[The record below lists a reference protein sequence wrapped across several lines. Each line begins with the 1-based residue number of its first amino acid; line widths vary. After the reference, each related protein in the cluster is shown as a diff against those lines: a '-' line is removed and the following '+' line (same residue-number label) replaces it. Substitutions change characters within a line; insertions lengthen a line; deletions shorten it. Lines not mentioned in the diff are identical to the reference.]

1 MLLRIK
7 DLVVHYGK
15 LEAVS
20 GASLEVAEG
29 QVVTLLGANGSG
41 KSTILKTISG
51 LLKPTRGEIW
61 YHDKRIDGLPSTQIV
76 SIGIGQVPEGKRLF
90 PRMTVKENLELG
102 AYTRSGDKKNIQE
115 SLQEI
120 YEHFPILEEKSK
132 NRAGQLSGGQQ
143 EMVAIG
149 RALMLK
155 PKLLLMDEP
164 AQGLAPLMIEEI
176 ENIIKQLSQSGIA
189 VVLVEHNVHMALG
202 LAHHVYI
209 LDSGKIALSA
219 TPEDMSQTDY
229 VKKVYLAG

>member
-1 MLLRIK
+1 VLLRIEG
-7 DLVVHYGK
+7 LVVHYGK

-20 GASLEVAEG
+20 GASLEVADG

-61 YHDKRIDGLPSTQIV
+61 YQDKRIDGMPCTQIV
-76 SIGIGQVPEGKRLF
+76 GIGIGQVPEGRRLF
-90 PRMTVKENLELG
+90 PRMTVRENLELG
-102 AYTRSGDKKNIQE
+102 AYTRGGHKKSIQE

-120 YEHFPILEEKSK
+120 YEHFPILEEKSRC
-132 NRAGQLSGGQQ
+132 RAGQLSGGQQ

-164 AQGLAPLMIEEI
+164 AQGLAPLMIEEM
-176 ENIIKQLSQSGIA
+176 ENIIRKLNQSGIS

-209 LDSGKIALSA
+209 LDSGKIALSGS
-219 TPEDMSQTDY
+219 PEDMSQTDY

>member
-20 GASLEVAEG
+20 GVSMEVADG

-61 YHDKRIDGLPSTQIV
+61 YQDRRIDGLPSTHIV
-76 SIGIGQVPEGKRLF
+76 SSGIGHVPEGRRLF

-102 AYTRSGDKKNIQE
+102 AYTRGGDKKGIQKNLE
-115 SLQEI
+115 EV
-120 YEHFPILEEKSK
+120 YEHFPVLKEKSGS
-132 NRAGQLSGGQQ
+132 RADQLSGGQQ

-176 ENIIKQLSQSGIA
+176 ENIVRQFHQSNIA
-189 VVLVEHNVHMALG
+189 VILVEHNVHMALG
-202 LAHHVYI
+202 LAHHVLI
-209 LDSGKIALSA
+209 LDTGKIALSGS
-219 TPEDMSQTDY
+219 PQDMSQTEY